1 VSLFESY
8 LAGRPGGGKCDGHYA
23 AGSKTD
29 DFIKIVC
36 TCKKGQW
43 KPFAVPGSKS
53 FPACRGPLTDSP
65 RRFNLEELEM
75 QINTHASRATPD
87 VVVIGGGIVG
97 LACAWSVLK
106 DGATVAIVDPD
117 FEGDR
122 TSHGN
127 AGGIAVTESTPISVH
142 GLFFKAAKW
151 LVDPLGPL
159 SLDWKHVPAALPW
172 FIEFQKTGNQD
183 RFRSISHALA
193 KLNNRVYDDLVPMF
207 EDIGA
212 MDTFY
217 RRGALTVYETDE
229 AFKADAAEWAF
240 KRELGVRWKTM
251 SAAEVR
257 DCEPSLAPV
266 FKHGVFL
273 EDWSHIGDPKQL
285 VTQLRNRVREL
296 GAQFIAGRVTALDPS
311 NALLPAAVLE
321 NGERVSGRRL
331 AVATGAWSAGL
342 ANSIGD
348 RVLLDSERGYNTTLP
363 EHGISLSRE
372 VIFAERKFVATPLDI
387 GLRIGGAAEF
397 AGLKAPPNY
406 RRSDALLT
414 LGKRF
419 LPGID
424 DQGAVRWMGHR
435 PATPDSLPVIGRSP
449 RVPSIIYAFGH
460 GHLGLTQCA
469 TTGALVADLLAN
481 RTPGISLDA
490 YSIGRFRK

>member
-1 VSLFESY
+1 
-8 LAGRPGGGKCDGHYA
+8 
-23 AGSKTD
+23 
-29 DFIKIVC
+29 
-36 TCKKGQW
+36 
-43 KPFAVPGSKS
+43 
-53 FPACRGPLTDSP
+53 
-65 RRFNLEELEM
+65 
-75 QINTHASRATPD
+75 
-87 VVVIGGGIVG
+87 VG

-106 DGATVAIVDPD
+106 DGATVAIVDQD
-117 FEGDR
+117 FEGDSA
-122 TSHGN
+122 SHGN

-151 LVDPLGPL
+151 LFDPLGPL

-172 FIEFQKTGNQD
+172 FLEFQRASSRD
-183 RFRSISHALA
+183 RFRSISYALA
-193 KLNNRVYDDLVPMF
+193 KLNNRVYDDIVPMF
-207 EDIGA
+207 KDIGA

-217 RRGALTVYETDE
+217 RRGALTVYETDD
-229 AFKADAAEWAF
+229 AFNADSAEWAF
-240 KRELGVRWKTM
+240 KRELGVRCRTM
-251 SAAEVR
+251 TAAEVR
-257 DCEPSLAPV
+257 ECEPSLAPV

-273 EDWSHIGDPKQL
+273 EDWSHIGDPTQL
-285 VTQLRNRVREL
+285 VIQLRARVREL
-296 GAQFIAGRVTALDPS
+296 GAEFVMGHVTALDPS
-311 NALLPAAVLE
+311 NGLAPAAVLG
-321 NGERVSGRRL
+321 NGDRVSGSRL
-331 AVATGAWSAGL
+331 VVATGAWSATL
-342 ANSIGD
+342 AESVGD

-363 EHGISLSRE
+363 AHGISLSRE

-419 LPGID
+419 LPGIN
-424 DQGAVRWMGHR
+424 DQGAVKWMGHR

-460 GHLGLTQCA
+460 GHLGLTQSA